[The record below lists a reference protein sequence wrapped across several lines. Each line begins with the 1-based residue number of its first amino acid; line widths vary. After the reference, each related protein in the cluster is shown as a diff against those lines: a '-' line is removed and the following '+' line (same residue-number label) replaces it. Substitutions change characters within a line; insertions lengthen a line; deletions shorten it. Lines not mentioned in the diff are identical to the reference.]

1 MCRCFY
7 NVWSGMR
14 LVFAARCKPPPI
26 VVSARF
32 VSTLMLF
39 DSLFTLEYC
48 TFSCNFN
55 HEIKPVVSAVHF
67 APYLT
72 GLSSIHDKCQGIRG
86 RLPDLELP
94 PKPLPLSLFLPWFTA
109 FIIKSNCAEN
119 YCFIKF
125 NIMFHV
131 LEFEIGIQ
139 ALNACIDK

>member
-86 RLPDLELP
+86 ESPWFRVASHPTPSLSFSTLIYSIYNKKQLCWKLHLIE
-94 PKPLPLSLFLPWFTA
+94 SLFYKFHY
-109 FIIKSNCAEN
+109 
-119 YCFIKF
+119 YC
-125 NIMFHV
+125 MFCS
-131 LEFEIGIQ
+131 LKL
-139 ALNACIDK
+139 ASYS